1 MRTTGKIAVIIGIG
15 LLLAGAGSVVDTS
28 LVGSPAAVAAV
39 RGSARPVPAASAAT
53 RTVTYAGYEITV
65 PADWPVY
72 RLDTDPVQCV
82 RYDIHA
88 VYLGTPGTGQ
98 QCPAGLIGRTETV
111 SIIPIPAGTVSGGTV
126 SGGTVPG
133 STAAPSGSTGSG
145 RTVAAGPAGPAGPA
159 ATDTGGAGR
168 SLVTLPG
175 GVRGEMRS
183 DTAVHEITVAVGAP
197 GGTPSGGAPRTP
209 ARQSAVTAGA
219 SVVATYGADPALI
232 EQVLGTLRPAPAGR
246 STSPATSAVQGPA
259 APAVPAWQPSPL
271 QDGIQ
276 APGAQAS
283 GAGASGALAS
293 GIPALGA
300 QAIGARELGQR
311 AAADRVAGA
320 QASAPQPT
328 TTQWHGL
335 PSSWPTVLVEPD
347 PAPVAP
353 ARRPLPGFDACTAP
367 SLPTMKAWRR
377 GFAVVG
383 IYIGGVNAACDYG
396 NLSASWITSAAAMG
410 WAMLPAYVGPQAPC
424 TGYGNLIMPSR
435 AAAEGGAAADD
446 AVRDAMALG
455 LPKGSPIYYDME
467 AYSGG
472 ASCSAA
478 VLAFLSA
485 WTRQLTVRGYI
496 SGVYSSKDSGIAD
509 MQAAA
514 VAKLA
519 GFTAPQ
525 AVWIASWDGSAALGA
540 GSPPWPLTARSKQYI
555 GPHDLTIGGFTLN
568 IDTDL
573 VGGPVLSG
581 G

>member
-1 MRTTGKIAVIIGIG
+1 MRTTGKIAVIVGSG
-15 LLLAGAGSVVDTS
+15 LLLAGAGSVLDTS
-28 LVGSPAAVAAV
+28 VVGPPMAMAAVG
-39 RGSARPVPAASAAT
+39 GSGRPVPAASAAT

-88 VYLGTPGTGQ
+88 VYLGTPGTDQ

-111 SIIPIPAGTVSGGTV
+111 SVIPRPAGTVFGGTVFGGTVFGGTVFGGTV
-126 SGGTVPG
+126 SGGTVFG
-133 STAAPSGSTGSG
+133 G
-145 RTVAAGPAGPAGPA
+145 TVS
-159 ATDTGGAGR
+159 GGAGQ

-175 GVRGEMRS
+175 GVRGEMRG
-183 DTAVHEITVAVGAP
+183 DAAGHEITVAVGAP
-197 GGTPSGGAPRTP
+197 GGTPSAGGARTP
-209 ARQSAVTAGA
+209 AGQSAVTAGA

-232 EQVLGTLRPAPAGR
+232 EQVLGTLRPAPAG
-246 STSPATSAVQGPA
+246 TPATSAVHGLA
-259 APAVPAWQPSPL
+259 APAAPAWQPSPL
-271 QDGIQ
+271 QDGTQ
-276 APGAQAS
+276 APGTQVS
-283 GAGASGALAS
+283 GAGASGA
-293 GIPALGA
+293 PAPGA
-300 QAIGARELGQR
+300 QAIGAREIGRR
-311 AAADRVAGA
+311 AAADRVARARAG
-320 QASAPQPT
+320 APQPT

-335 PSSWPTVLVEPD
+335 PSLWPTVIVEPG
-347 PAPVAP
+347 PAPVTP

-367 SLPTMKAWRR
+367 SLPTMRAWRQ
-377 GFAVVG
+377 GYAVVG

-410 WAMLPAYVGPQAPC
+410 WTMLPAYVGPQAPC

-435 AAAEGGAAADD
+435 AVAEGSAVADD
-446 AVRDAMALG
+446 AVRDAIALG
-455 LPKGSPIYYDME
+455 LPTGSPIYYDME

-472 ASCSAA
+472 SSCSAA
-478 VLAFLSA
+478 VLAFLGA

-496 SGVYSSKDSGIAD
+496 SGVYSSQDSGIAD

-525 AVWIASWDGSAALGA
+525 AVWVALWDGSAALGA
-540 GSPPWPLTARSKQYI
+540 GSPPWPVTARSKQYL
-555 GPHDLTIGGFTLN
+555 GPQDITIGGFTLN
-568 IDTDL
+568 IDSDL